1 MRGQKLGENGGLYGL
16 GFYLSGAVAT
26 AAVQKRVYL
35 VGGFFIAA
43 TGMFSAV
50 YAALPV
56 VDGHAST
63 PNIAFHALLG
73 LGYRF
78 GP

>member
-1 MRGQKLGENGGLYGL
+1 
-16 GFYLSGAVAT
+16 
-26 AAVQKRVYL
+26 
-35 VGGFFIAA
+35 
-43 TGMFSAV
+43 
-50 YAALPV
+50 V